1 MIRQSLFLFLVLSHC
16 LTAPPMVLSRQKN
29 FHILSGKT
37 MGTFYTIKFLS
48 SGQTSPDEW
57 QARVDQRLSDINR
70 KMSMFDPRSQLSLF
84 NRQKTGGCVKISP
97 DFLAVL
103 RTAEDLHRMT
113 RGAWDGTV
121 KPLVDLWGFGTQ
133 EKSPCVPGLPA
144 ILEAQS
150 RTGFRH
156 IRIRDDLTLC
166 KDRAVT
172 LDLGSI
178 AKGYGV
184 DALARMF
191 LSAGIQDLLIEIGG
205 ELYASGH
212 NKNKKPWTVGITR
225 PDTDPSRQSIC
236 RVVRLDDRAIATSGN
251 YRNFFKQGRKSYSHI
266 IDPRTGYPV
275 DNGIV
280 SASVIA
286 KTCTLADGL
295 ATALM
300 IMDTDESL
308 SLINTLEDTEC
319 LILKQAGESLEP
331 YMSSGFPRLVAD

>member
-1 MIRQSLFLFLVLSHC
+1 MNC
-16 LTAPPMVLSRQKN
+16 LLPALCLILIQFWVMPSTALSRQQSLY
-29 FHILSGKT
+29 ILSGKT

-48 SGQTSPDEW
+48 SGETSPDDW
-57 QARVDQRLSDINR
+57 QARVDQRLNDINR
-70 KMSMFDPRSQLSLF
+70 KMSMFDPKSQLSLF
-84 NRQKTGGCVKISP
+84 NHRKPGECIRVSP

-103 RTAEDLHRMT
+103 RTAGDLHRLS

-121 KPLVDLWGFGTQ
+121 KPLVDLWGFGTRTRNA
-133 EKSPCVPGLPA
+133 GLPDPSQIA
-144 ILEAQS
+144 EAMS
-150 RTGFRH
+150 ETGFRH
-156 IRIRDDLTLC
+156 IRITEDQTVC

-184 DALARMF
+184 DALARVF
-191 LSAGIQDLLIEIGG
+191 ISAGVQDLLIEIGG

-212 NKNKKPWTVGITR
+212 NKNRKPWTVGITR
-225 PDTDPSRQSIC
+225 PDTDPSRQSIY

-286 KTCTLADGL
+286 KTCVLADGL

-300 IMDTDESL
+300 VMGPEESL
-308 SLINTLEDTEC
+308 SLVNTLEDTEC
-319 LILKQAGESLEP
+319 LILKQTGESLEP
-331 YMSSGFPRLVAD
+331 YMSEGFRQFLAD